1 MIVSPPAVDKVPPR
15 VIDGNV
21 DMAEARRKL
30 PSPFAEPWHH
40 AQVEDAAL
48 RQRFGKR
55 WIDNKLSRCFIF
67 DGDQPV
73 RGHEW
78 PWRMEPCSLQS
89 SETKIRLSPL
99 PGSSTS
105 FVDLDQ

>member
-1 MIVSPPAVDKVPPR
+1 
-15 VIDGNV
+15 
-21 DMAEARRKL
+21 MAEARRKL

-55 WIDNKLSRCFIF
+55 WIDNELSRCFIF
-67 DGDQPV
+67 DAINGEGP
-73 RGHEW
+73 RM
-78 PWRMEPCSLQS
+78 PWRLEPCPIQS

-99 PGSSTS
+99 PGSITS